1 MKSPFTGKEM
11 QIVYEKRIWN
21 FRGEPYEYVHTAW
34 LCADSGEKFT
44 TDEADDAGFLQVTN
58 QYRIK
63 YGIPFT
69 DEIVAVRAKYGIS
82 ASKMSLILGIGV
94 NQWRRYEAGE
104 VPSVSNGRMIHSIM
118 NPEVFR
124 NYVWSARN
132 LLDEKEYYRLLSGID
147 SIIKTGSASEVYDRA
162 RVFQCERGMTNG
174 FAPQSLDRLKN
185 VLLYIIEK
193 SGDVFCT
200 KMNKLLF
207 YIDFLAYR
215 RCGMAVTGL
224 SYKALDYGPVPERWD
239 RVYSQFDE
247 IVQEPR
253 RYGDKEGNVL
263 VSDKSADKGLFTAS
277 ELSILDEVCAAFSDL
292 TSVCLSDMSH
302 KEEAWLQCRNEHKR
316 ISFEYA
322 FQLRAI

>member
-11 QIVYEKRIWN
+11 QLMYEKRIWN

-44 TDEADDAGFLQVTN
+44 TDEMDDTGFLQVSN
-58 QYRIK
+58 QYRVK

-69 DEIVAVRAKYGIS
+69 DEIVAVRAKYGVS
-82 ASKMSLILGIGV
+82 ASRMSLILGIGV
-94 NQWRRYEAGE
+94 NQWRHYEAGE
-104 VPSVSNGRMIHSIM
+104 VPSVSNGRMIRSIM

-124 NYVWSARN
+124 DYVRSARN
-132 LLDEKEYYRLLSGID
+132 LLGEKEYDRLLSGID
-147 SIIKTGSASEVYDRA
+147 SIISKGSDSEVYDSA
-162 RVFQCERGMTNG
+162 RVFQCERGLTNG
-174 FAPQSLDRLKN
+174 FAPQSLCRLKN
-185 VLLYIIEK
+185 VLLYVLEK
-193 SGDVFCT
+193 SGEVFCT

-215 RCGMAVTGL
+215 RYGMAVTGL

-253 RYGDKEGNVL
+253 RYGDKEGSVL
-263 VSDKSADKGLFTAS
+263 VSTCRADMEQFSSS
-277 ELSILDEVCAAFSDL
+277 ELEILEEVCSAFSDL

-302 KEEAWLQCRNEHKR
+302 KEEAWLQCRNDHKR

-322 FQLRAI
+322 FQLKAI

>member
-11 QIVYEKRIWN
+11 QIVYEKRIWS
-21 FRGEPYEYVHTAW
+21 FRGEPYEYFHAAW

-44 TDEADDAGFLQVTN
+44 TDEMDDASLLQVSN

-69 DEIVAVRAKYGIS
+69 DEIVAVRAKYGVS
-82 ASKMSLILGIGV
+82 ASRMSLILGIGV
-94 NQWRRYEAGE
+94 NQWRHYESGE
-104 VPSVSNGRMIHSIM
+104 VPSVSNGRMIRSIM
-118 NPEVFR
+118 NPDVFR
-124 NYVWSARN
+124 DYVRSARN
-132 LLDEKEYYRLLSGID
+132 LLGEKEYFRLMSDID
-147 SIIKTGSASEVYDRA
+147 SIISSCSSSEVYDRT
-162 RVFQCERGMTNG
+162 RIFQCERGVSNG

-185 VLLYIIEK
+185 IMLYILEK
-193 SGDVFCT
+193 SGEVFCT

-215 RCGMAVTGL
+215 RTGMAVTGL
-224 SYKALDYGPVPERWD
+224 SYRALDYGPVPERWD

-253 RYGDKEGNVL
+253 RYGDKEGNAL
-263 VSDKSADKGLFTAS
+263 VSDASADKGLFTAP
-277 ELSILDEVCAAFSDL
+277 ELAIFDDVCDAFSDL
-292 TSVCLSDMSH
+292 TSVSLSDVSH
-302 KEEAWLQCRNEHKR
+302 KEEAWLQCKDGHKR

-322 FQLRAI
+322 FELRAI

>member
-147 SIIKTGSASEVYDRA
+147 SIIKTGSDSEVYDRA

-263 VSDKSADKGLFTAS
+263 VSDKCADKGLFKAS